1 MDINYTGVSAK
12 GQTSSI
18 QKTKGAKMIMRL
30 KKFVYSQ
37 KVAPYVF
44 VVPFILS
51 FFFFWVYPLIT
62 AFTMSFQDIGAIKSD
77 WIGLANYAKLLKD
90 NVFHIA
96 VMNSVK
102 YMFFTLVLL
111 IPFPMLFAVLMDSN
125 LVKAKGV
132 WKAILYMPALTSVV
146 ISGTLFRLMFTEY
159 TTGQMN
165 MITAALGLGTYK
177 WLKMGWSGMVA
188 LLIVAC
194 WRWTGVNM
202 LYFLSGLKS
211 IDTALYE
218 AADIDGASGW
228 QKFRYV
234 TLPLLKPTTVYVL
247 TISVYAGLS
256 MFLESYMLWAGNS
269 SPNNIGLT
277 IVGYLYKRG
286 IEKNDMGYACAVGVV
301 LLVVAL
307 IINFVQL
314 IFNGTFKKE
323 EQ

>member
-1 MDINYTGVSAK
+1 
-12 GQTSSI
+12 
-18 QKTKGAKMIMRL
+18 
-30 KKFVYSQ
+30 
-37 KVAPYVF
+37 
-44 VVPFILS
+44 
-51 FFFFWVYPLIT
+51 
-62 AFTMSFQDIGAIKSD
+62 MSFQKIGAISKEWVGFS
-77 WIGLANYAKLLKD
+77 NYTKLLKD

-96 VMNSVK
+96 IWNSAK

-111 IPFPMLFAVLMDSN
+111 IPFPMLYAVLMDSR

-159 TTGQMN
+159 KTGMMN
-165 MITAALGLGTYK
+165 VITQALGLGTYK

-202 LYFLSGLKS
+202 LYFLSGLRA

-218 AADIDGASGW
+218 AADIDGANAW
-228 QKFRYV
+228 QKFKYI
-234 TLPLLKPTTVYVL
+234 TIPLIKPTTVYVL
-247 TISVYAGLS
+247 TISIYAGLA
-256 MFLESYMLWAGNS
+256 MFLESYMLWAGNN

-286 IEKNDMGYACAVGVV
+286 IEKNDMGYACAVGMV
-301 LLVVAL
+301 LLIIAL
-307 IINFVQL
+307 AINIVQL
-314 IFNGTFKKE
+314 VANGTFKKGE
-323 EQ
+323 D